1 MANND
6 ARDKNR
12 LCTAIHSL
20 GSTSSGQKTAFSMPP
35 LRFKRNG
42 RPLTS
47 QAFHS
52 PFGEGC
58 TVKSRFCD
66 STWSSHFWNS
76 YTRKMEFPRGEM
88 VLSNSRSWDYFLC
101 RGWIKLF
108 PSFLVRSFL
117 NSCYGLPFL
126 SLVHTGRP
134 RAK

>member
-1 MANND
+1 MEGVF
-6 ARDKNR
+6 RER
-12 LCTAIHSL
+12 TVSCVIVYYGTVCSPTE
-20 GSTSSGQKTAFSMPP
+20 SAFKYVNEATQP
-35 LRFKRNG
+35 
-42 RPLTS
+42 
-47 QAFHS
+47 
-52 PFGEGC
+52 
-58 TVKSRFCD
+58 
-66 STWSSHFWNS
+66 
-76 YTRKMEFPRGEM
+76 RKMEFPRGEM

>member
-1 MANND
+1 M
-6 ARDKNR
+6 RDGKQQNECNHR
-12 LCTAIHSL
+12 MHY
-20 GSTSSGQKTAFSMPP
+20 
-35 LRFKRNG
+35 
-42 RPLTS
+42 
-47 QAFHS
+47 
-52 PFGEGC
+52 
-58 TVKSRFCD
+58 D
-66 STWSSHFWNS
+66 NS
-76 YTRKMEFPRGEM
+76 IEWLARKMEFPRGEM